1 MHAAPPTGQTLPI
14 IYTTDHR
21 VKFKYPLSTTRTYNT
36 QDNPHLLGIRY
47 QALSSMG
54 ILDTGATGFFITKKY
69 DRLAGMTT
77 LGPSNKTIAVV
88 DNTAIHF
95 LHKTCWNLLES
106 TPAWI
111 TLIKSSHKWTRMLF
125 IILN

>member
-1 MHAAPPTGQTLPI
+1 
-14 IYTTDHR
+14 
-21 VKFKYPLSTTRTYNT
+21 
-36 QDNPHLLGIRY
+36 
-47 QALSSMG
+47 
-54 ILDTGATGFFITKKY
+54 
-69 DRLAGMTT
+69 MTT

-88 DNTAIHF
+88 DNTAIHS

-125 IILN
+125 IISN